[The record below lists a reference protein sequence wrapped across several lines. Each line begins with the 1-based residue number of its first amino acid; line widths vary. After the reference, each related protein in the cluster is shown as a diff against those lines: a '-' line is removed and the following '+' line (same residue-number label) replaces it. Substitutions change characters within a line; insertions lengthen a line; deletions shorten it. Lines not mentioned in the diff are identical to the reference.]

1 MKRNTRV
8 GFGAFAVVMMAV
20 VGCTDDFTAINT
32 NPNAPTAV
40 PVQYLLPAGIQDAVN
55 DLLGTGFDRGTMST
69 WVQHYAALQYT
80 GTDRYDIG
88 PTFGDGTWSGLYT
101 GALVDFD
108 QMVQLAT
115 ETGNANQQAVGMIMR
130 EWMFMN
136 MTDIWGDIPYAE
148 ALSGTREGGTIT
160 PRYDP
165 QADVYAG
172 ILANLT
178 AASGMINSGEPLFP
192 DVFRGTVDN
201 PDLIY
206 QGETGRWK
214 SFANSLRLRAAMRLA
229 EVNPGTAG
237 AEATAAINAGVF
249 TSNAD
254 DAMLAYPGV
263 PPNENPMAPAF
274 RSRPG
279 DYRISEA
286 LVDALSAL
294 NDPRLPIYAD
304 PNRDGEYVGMPNGLV
319 EEHGIAFEA
328 VSRVGE
334 WFLEPDQPAWIM
346 SYAEVLFLQAE
357 AAQRGLAGGS
367 AADFYEEGIRASM
380 QTYGIS
386 SAEIDA
392 YLAQPEV
399 AYDPAQGLAQIGV
412 QMWIALYDQGP
423 EAYAN
428 WRRTG
433 YPRLAP
439 ARDNLNNGEIPVRL
453 PYSSTEQSL
462 NNANLQE
469 AMSRQGFGVAEWN
482 SRIWWDVTP
491 NIYSGG

>member
-1 MKRNTRV
+1 MKRNTRI
-8 GFGAFAVVMMAV
+8 GFGAFAVAILAA
-20 VGCTDDFTAINT
+20 VGCTDDFTDINT

-55 DLLGTGFDRGTMST
+55 DLLGTGFDRGTAST

-108 QMVQLAT
+108 KMVDLAT

-136 MTDIWGDIPYAE
+136 MTDLWGDIPYSE
-148 ALSGTREGGTIT
+148 ALGGSSEGGTIT
-160 PRYDP
+160 PRYDT

-178 AASGMINSGEPLFP
+178 AASGMINPSEPLFP
-192 DVFRGTVDN
+192 DVFRGTIDN

-206 QGETGRWK
+206 GGEMGMWRK
-214 SFANSLRLRAAMRLA
+214 FANSLRLRAAMRLA
-229 EVNPGTAG
+229 EVDQGTASS
-237 AEATAAINAGVF
+237 AASAAVNAGVF
-249 TSNAD
+249 ESSAD

-274 RSRPG
+274 KARPG
-279 DYRISEA
+279 DYRISNS
-286 LVDALSAL
+286 LVDTLLAL
-294 NDPRLPIYAD
+294 NDPRLPVYAD
-304 PNRDGEYVGMPNGLV
+304 VNRDGEYVGMPNGLV

-334 WFLEPDQPAWIM
+334 LFLEPDQPAWIM
-346 SYAEVLFLQAE
+346 SYAEVLFLRAE
-357 AAQRGLAGGS
+357 AAQRGFAGGV
-367 AADFYEEGIRASM
+367 AADLYEQGIRASM
-380 QTYGIS
+380 GTYGIS
-386 SAEIDA
+386 SGAVDT
-392 YLAQPEV
+392 YLEQPGV
-399 AYDPAQGLAQIGV
+399 VYDPAQGLAQIGV

-423 EAYAN
+423 EAYAY

-433 YPRLAP
+433 YPSMTP
-439 ARDNLNNGEIPVRL
+439 ARDNLNNGQIPVRL

-462 NNANLQE
+462 NNTNLQE
-469 AMSRQGFGVAEWN
+469 AMSRQGFGVGEWN
-482 SRIWWDVTP
+482 TRVWWDVTP
-491 NIYSGG
+491 NVYSGG